1 MSNTLLKRLGPLRSD
16 EMASNGAQTLT
27 TLDAVLGGRSRGC
40 QKWAQTWPYFHLR
53 VLWGALKEGTL
64 ATAIVLMHNMTGS
77 KGSRRLGSSYV
88 PKCVSG
94 APLQRPLEGLFTTI
108 FIYVKVFYRRFLL
121 QPASQLWYGAGD
133 SVRHSRGATVVP
145 PDSTYLSHFGGCFI
159 TP

>member
-1 MSNTLLKRLGPLRSD
+1 MSNTLLKRLGSLRSD

-53 VLWGALKEGTL
+53 VLWGALKAGTL

-94 APLQRPLEGLFTTI
+94 APLQSPLEGLFTTN
-108 FIYVKVFYRRFLL
+108 FIYVKVFYRRFLP
-121 QPASQLWYGAGD
+121 QPASQLWCGAGD
-133 SVRHSRGATVVP
+133 SVRHSRGATGA
-145 PDSTYLSHFGGCFI
+145 T
-159 TP
+159 